1 MKAGFPCKWSVTVL
15 LCTLV
20 SPILLG
26 ATTWRVGSDVN
37 DLPTIQAAVDK
48 AVAGDIIVLSPG
60 TYTGLGNWDVDLLGK
75 AITVQSTDPRD
86 PNTVAKTVIDCAE
99 SQGKSHQGFYVMN
112 CDGAVLSGLTI
123 THGVALAGG
132 AVYCQN
138 STLDLTYCR
147 ILDNAA
153 LPGDDMDANGGPGG
167 GLYSESS
174 TVRIIGCLIRGN
186 TAGNGIASNAGS
198 AGIGGSGGGICGMR
212 SQITVETSIITENA
226 AGTGGAGG
234 GIYGD
239 RLDIANSLITGNR
252 AGNGYGGGIWCAA
265 GTVRQCTIAGN
276 VAYGADANSEAGR
289 GAGLFCT
296 AETKVTGSIL
306 YGNTPDQLA
315 GYDLRNVTYCNIK
328 TPADPNEKGLAFEP
342 PIFVLDG
349 KWVNAKDLK
358 TAAEPNDPN
367 AVWVQGDFHLQTTSP
382 LLDAGDPNYVAAANE
397 TDLDGNARVA
407 DAAVDLGAYE
417 SRALVPLYRFQSPT
431 PEKNFYTISE
441 AEKARVIQKYPDFWT
456 FKGTACYV
464 YSRASEPNLMPVY
477 RFWSGQFLSHFYTIN
492 EEEKNRVIKL
502 YPKAWEY
509 DGVAFYAYPAG
520 HQPAGTI
527 PVYRFWSNTLGGHS
541 YTTDEAEKSRLTSLP
556 KAWLSEGI
564 AWYAY
569 ADSQQGVVDPNA
581 VAYEFS
587 GGASEAVCTL
597 SLKALLDGKEVTI
610 DHPDVAYIA
619 DTGSMKMAVDLGA
632 MKTTLRELLWQSTSL
647 PHIATIG
654 GDKDAVQI
662 PIVLTTSVM
671 FWGQTARGPFGI
683 DPNMLTFPTTASGD
697 LPGTDKETFTIDG
710 SITVNGNK
718 LDIGLV
724 QRATGFA
731 TGKAGTFDTSALPGQ
746 LSVRMDGTFQ
756 WSRQGQQDLLLQ
768 TTVKGG
774 VLQLYVVSSQIQTTG
789 VWPGRK
795 SSP

>member
-1 MKAGFPCKWSVTVL
+1 MKAGFPCKWFVPVL
-15 LCTLV
+15 VCTLV

-48 AVAGDIIVLSPG
+48 AVDGDTVVLSAG
-60 TYTGLGNWDVDLLGK
+60 TYTGLGNYDVDLLGK
-75 AITVQSTDPRD
+75 AITIQSTEPRD
-86 PNTVAKTVIDCAE
+86 PNIVAGTVIDCLE
-99 SQGKSHQGFYVMN
+99 SPGKSHQGFYVVN

-123 THGVALAGG
+123 THGQALAGG

-167 GLYSESS
+167 GLYCESS
-174 TVRIIGCLIRGN
+174 TVRIVGCLLRGN
-186 TAGNGIASNAGS
+186 TAGNGIVAWGGS
-198 AGIGGSGGGICGMR
+198 TGMGGSGGGICGLR
-212 SQITVETSIITENA
+212 SRITVATSIITENA
-226 AGTGGAGG
+226 TGTGGAGG

-239 RLDIANSLITGNR
+239 QLNIANSLITGNR

-276 VAYGADANSEAGR
+276 VAYGTDANSEAGR
-289 GAGLFCT
+289 GAGLFCSADT
-296 AETKVTGSIL
+296 RVTGSIL

-315 GYDLRNVTYCNIK
+315 GYDLGKVTYCNIK
-328 TPADPNEKGLAFEP
+328 TPADSNGLTFEP
-342 PIFVLDG
+342 PVFVQDG

-358 TAAEPNDPN
+358 TTAGPSDPN

-382 LLDAGDPNYVAAANE
+382 LLDAGDPNYAVAAE
-397 TDLDGNARVA
+397 EKDLDGHARVA
-407 DAAVDLGAYE
+407 DAAIDLGAYE
-417 SRALVPLYRFQSPT
+417 SRALVALYRFQSPT
-431 PEKNFYTISE
+431 PEKSFYTISE
-441 AEKARVIQKYPDFWT
+441 AEKARVLQKYPDFWT
-456 FKGTACYV
+456 FKGAACYV

-509 DGVAFYAYPAG
+509 DGVAFYAFPDG

-556 KAWLSEGI
+556 KAWSYEGI
-564 AWYAY
+564 AWYAR
-569 ADSQQGVVDPNA
+569 ADAQQGGVEPTAGATA
-581 VAYEFS
+581 VEYEFS

-610 DHPDVAYIA
+610 DHPEVGLYRRHRVHEDGCRSGSHEDHSPGASLAKHIPAAYGN
-619 DTGSMKMAVDLGA
+619 D
-632 MKTTLRELLWQSTSL
+632 
-647 PHIATIG
+647 
-654 GDKDAVQI
+654 
-662 PIVLTTSVM
+662 
-671 FWGQTARGPFGI
+671 RG
-683 DPNMLTFPTTASGD
+683 
-697 LPGTDKETFTIDG
+697 
-710 SITVNGNK
+710 
-718 LDIGLV
+718 
-724 QRATGFA
+724 
-731 TGKAGTFDTSALPGQ
+731 
-746 LSVRMDGTFQ
+746 
-756 WSRQGQQDLLLQ
+756 RQGCRPDSHHAEQQRH
-768 TTVKGG
+768 
-774 VLQLYVVSSQIQTTG
+774 VLGPDGARAFRPRSQHVDVPDDRQ
-789 VWPGRK
+789 RQ
-795 SSP
+795 SARDQ